1 MKKILTAL
9 LLAALL
15 QACKEAPKAEEMAA
29 QTAKTYYE
37 MLMRGDYDLFVDG
50 TYRPDSIPASYRE
63 QLVDNAKMYVGQQQE
78 EHRGIRQVKV
88 AGAQVDT
95 ARHRGDVLLVLSY
108 GDSTSEQIVV
118 PMVCQDGV
126 WYMK

>member
-1 MKKILTAL
+1 MGCLRVLLVGYAL
-9 LLAALL
+9 MFVCLL
-15 QACKEAPKAEEMAA
+15 
-29 QTAKTYYE
+29 
-37 MLMRGDYDLFVDG
+37 
-50 TYRPDSIPASYRE
+50 
-63 QLVDNAKMYVGQQQE
+63 QE

-88 AGAQVDT
+88 AEAQVDT
-95 ARHRGDVLLVLSY
+95 ARHRGDVFLVLSY

>member
-1 MKKILTAL
+1 MKKILTTV

-15 QACKEAPKAEEMAA
+15 HACKEAPKAEDVAA

-63 QLVDNAKMYVGQQQE
+63 QLVANVKMYVGQQQE

-95 ARHRGDVLLVLSY
+95 ARHRGDVFLVLSY

-118 PMVCQDGV
+118 PMVCQVGV

>member
-1 MKKILTAL
+1 MKKILTTV

-15 QACKEAPKAEEMAA
+15 HACKEAPKAEDVAA

-63 QLVDNAKMYVGQQQE
+63 QLVANAKMYVGQQQE

-95 ARHRGDVLLVLSY
+95 ARPRGDVFLVLSY

-118 PMVCQDGV
+118 PMVGQDGV

>member
-1 MKKILTAL
+1 MKKILTTV

-15 QACKEAPKAEEMAA
+15 HACKEAPKAEDVAA

-63 QLVDNAKMYVGQQQE
+63 QLVANAKKIGRAHV
-78 EHRGIRQVKV
+78 
-88 AGAQVDT
+88 
-95 ARHRGDVLLVLSY
+95 
-108 GDSTSEQIVV
+108 
-118 PMVCQDGV
+118 
-126 WYMK
+126 

>member
-15 QACKEAPKAEEMAA
+15 HACKEAPKAEEVAA

-37 MLMRGDYDLFVDG
+37 MLMHGDYDLFVDG

-63 QLVDNAKMYVGQQQE
+63 QLVANARMYVGQQQE
-78 EHRGIRQVKV
+78 EHRGLRQVKV

-95 ARHRGDVLLVLSY
+95 ARHRGDVFLVLSY